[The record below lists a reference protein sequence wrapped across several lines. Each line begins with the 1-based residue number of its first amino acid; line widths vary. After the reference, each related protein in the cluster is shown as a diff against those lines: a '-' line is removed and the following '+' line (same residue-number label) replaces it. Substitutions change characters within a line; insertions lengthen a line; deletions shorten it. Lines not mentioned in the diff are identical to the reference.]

1 MLKLTLQCFDHLMER
16 ANSLEKTLSLEK
28 IEGNRRRRQQKMR
41 WLDSI
46 TDSTGIS
53 LRKFQET
60 VKDRGVWRAAVH
72 GVTKSQTCTITTTD
86 STWSFPGVPE
96 VKNLPGHAGDAGDGS
111 SVPGLERSG
120 WRRKWQPIPVLL
132 PRKFHG
138 EKSLAC
144 YGVWGQKR
152 AGHGLGTEQ

>member
-28 IEGNRRRRQQKMR
+28 IEGKRRRRQQKMR

-72 GVTKSQTCTITTTD
+72 
-86 STWSFPGVPE
+86 W
-96 VKNLPGHAGDAGDGS
+96 GHKESDMYNNNNG
-111 SVPGLERSG
+111 
-120 WRRKWQPIPVLL
+120 
-132 PRKFHG
+132 
-138 EKSLAC
+138 
-144 YGVWGQKR
+144 
-152 AGHGLGTEQ
+152 